1 MMRNRS
7 KALGLTL
14 PALALISLT
23 FGGCKGGG
31 ASQDGGTSLSG
42 KVQIDGSSTVFPISQ
57 AVAEEFMNGQPG
69 VNVTVAESGT
79 TGGFKKFLNGEI
91 EIADASRPIDVSEVQ
106 KAEEVGIEF
115 FELPVAYDGLTVVV
129 NPANDWCDSLTVAEL
144 KRIWEPGSGVRT
156 WRDVR
161 PEWPNEPIKL
171 FGPGSDS
178 GTFDYFTEA
187 IVQEKRA
194 SRADF
199 TQSEDDNILVMGV
212 AGEKYGLGYFGLAY
226 YEENK
231 TKVKAVAIDG
241 GSGPILPSAET
252 VSNGTYSPLS
262 RPILIYVN
270 RKALERSEVKAFV
283 TYYLEH
289 AGQLSGE
296 VGYVP
301 LSEAAYAAAKAV
313 IDGGKTGTRFG
324 GSAVIGK
331 PMEDVLSGS

>member
-1 MMRNRS
+1 MRSRT
-7 KALGLTL
+7 KALGVTL
-14 PALALISLT
+14 PALVAAGLVW
-23 FGGCKGGG
+23 GGCQGGG
-31 ASQDGGTSLSG
+31 PSPEGGTSLQG

-144 KRIWEPGSGVRT
+144 KRIWEPGSGVKT
-156 WRDVR
+156 WRDIR

-194 SRADF
+194 SRADY

-231 TKVKAVAIDG
+231 SKVKAVAIDG
-241 GSGPILPSAET
+241 GSGAVTPSAET
-252 VSNGTYSPLS
+252 VANGTYSPLS

-270 RKALERSEVKAFV
+270 KKALERSEVKAFV
-283 TYYLEH
+283 AYYLEH
-289 AGQLSGE
+289 AGQLASE

-301 LSEAAYAAAKAV
+301 LSDAAYAAAKA
-313 IDGGKTGTRFG
+313 IIEEGKSGTRFG
-324 GSAVIGK
+324 GSSVIGK
-331 PMEDVLSGS
+331 PMEEVLSGS